1 PSNLMMLS
9 LCSSPPECGIAAAE
23 IPAESKALIK
33 LTLSYSRLVVI
44 YPMLFSCQKSS
55 ALEGVPPGWVGQLSA
70 FSRQLSA
77 KPRTA
82 NRMLPRLPKD
92 RRQATCANYR
102 YRNFRWSLL
111 TPNFEQWLVVGS

>member
-1 PSNLMMLS
+1 MMLS

-55 ALEGVPPGWVGQLSA
+55 ALEGVPPGWVGAVVSGRLSVVRKNLKTN
-70 FSRQLSA
+70 FQTVICPKFGA
-77 KPRTA
+77 KRPALVTG
-82 NRMLPRLPKD
+82 
-92 RRQATCANYR
+92 TEIYGGR
-102 YRNFRWSLL
+102 Y
-111 TPNFEQWLVVGS
+111 